1 MIQKL
6 AAEATELAHQELA
19 KTLPLADTAD
29 FADADRGFLG
39 SCAPGAVHAAGRCG
53 S

>member
-6 AAEATELAHQELA
+6 PTEATELAHQELA

-29 FADADRGFLG
+29 FADAD
-39 SCAPGAVHAAGRCG
+39 
-53 S
+53 